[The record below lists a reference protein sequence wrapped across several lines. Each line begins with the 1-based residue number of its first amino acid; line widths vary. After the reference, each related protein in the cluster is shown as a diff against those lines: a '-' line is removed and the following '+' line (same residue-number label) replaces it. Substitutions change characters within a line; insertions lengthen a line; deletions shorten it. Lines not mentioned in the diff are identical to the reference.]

1 MSVLKTIH
9 EAYGQSRLLKPTLL
23 QIRFQGNGPQLTTPD
38 YKVDVYAGA
47 KGMIS
52 LDDRIEDHAI
62 YLRPSM
68 VKFEGSPANDIEI
81 CGAAFKPLP
90 MYLNRQI
97 IKILED
103 LGVSEE
109 AFLTLQ
115 NEAVEQLRIITESP
129 VNAATFFRKN
139 HIGETAKLP
148 WLVRELWD
156 LGVLYTDDIF
166 LKQVLEVCVLAE
178 LRELKHRS
186 RIRVNDGMTL
196 YGM

>member
-1 MSVLKTIH
+1 
-9 EAYGQSRLLKPTLL
+9 
-23 QIRFQGNGPQLTTPD
+23 
-38 YKVDVYAGA
+38 
-47 KGMIS
+47 MIS
-52 LDDRIEDHAI
+52 LDNRIDDHAI

-68 VKFEGSPANDIEI
+68 IKYEGSPANDIEI

-90 MYLNRQI
+90 MYLNRQL

-109 AFLTLQ
+109 AFLDLQ
-115 NEAVEQLRIITESP
+115 KAAVEQLREIIESP
-129 VNAATFFRKN
+129 VNAASFFRRS
-139 HIGETAKLP
+139 HVGEAAKLAS
-148 WLVRELWD
+148 LVRDIWD
-156 LGVLYTDDIF
+156 LGILYTDDSF

>member
-1 MSVLKTIH
+1 
-9 EAYGQSRLLKPTLL
+9 
-23 QIRFQGNGPQLTTPD
+23 
-38 YKVDVYAGA
+38 
-47 KGMIS
+47 MIS
-52 LDDRIEDHAI
+52 LDNRIDDHVI

-90 MYLNRQI
+90 MYLNRQL

-109 AFLTLQ
+109 AFLSLQ
-115 NEAVEQLRIITESP
+115 QEAVEQLRMIVESP
-129 VNAATFFRKN
+129 VNAASFFRRSN
-139 HIGETAKLP
+139 VGETAKLP
-148 WLVRELWD
+148 WLVRELWG
-156 LGVLYTDDIF
+156 LGILYTDDSF